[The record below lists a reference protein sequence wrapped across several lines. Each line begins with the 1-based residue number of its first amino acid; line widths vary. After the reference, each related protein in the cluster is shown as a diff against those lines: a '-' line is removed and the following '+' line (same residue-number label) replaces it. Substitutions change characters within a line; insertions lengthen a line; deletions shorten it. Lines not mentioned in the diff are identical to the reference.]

1 MQRLWFPYKWVVRTA
16 MGNFIYPT
24 LNLSNYN
31 IMNVNIDANTNFYQ
45 YSEYSQIIRSK
56 VISLDE
62 NWIVNILGY
71 NCVTLYISK

>member
-1 MQRLWFPYKWVVRTA
+1 
-16 MGNFIYPT
+16 MGNFIYLT

-31 IMNVNIDANTNFYQ
+31 IMNVNIDTNTNFYQ

-56 VISLDE
+56 VVSLDE